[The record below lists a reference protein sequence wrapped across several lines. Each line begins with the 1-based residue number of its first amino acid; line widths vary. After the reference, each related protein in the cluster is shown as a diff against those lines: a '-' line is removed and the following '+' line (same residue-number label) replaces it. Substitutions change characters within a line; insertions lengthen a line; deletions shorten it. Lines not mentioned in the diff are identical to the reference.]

1 MVVVVAVAVVVVDLG
16 GVAVVVELGVTIDSF
31 FVTLNPVGSVPLPDW
46 LTTVTNLDPTAAP
59 LAMTIFAVIWVS
71 PLTVKPVTS
80 MPPPKDTA
88 VAPVKLV
95 PVIVMPVI
103 VAP

>member
-1 MVVVVAVAVVVVDLG
+1 VVVVVVGVVVDLG
-16 GVAVVVELGVTIDSF
+16 GAVVVVEVGVTIDSF
-31 FVTLNPVGSVPLPDW
+31 FVTLKPVGSVPLPDW

-71 PLTVKPVTS
+71 PLTVKPVIS
-80 MPPPKDTA
+80 VPPPKDTA

-95 PVIVMPVI
+95 PVITMAVI

>member
-31 FVTLNPVGSVPLPDW
+31 FVTLNPVGSIPLPDW

-59 LAMTIFAVIWVS
+59 LAMTIFAMIWVS

-95 PVIVMPVI
+95 PVIVMPVN